1 MEVAALGLKVEG
13 VEGIDR
19 AAASLDGL
27 AAAGVKAEKST
38 QGVGKGSAGAKPSVD
53 ALATSADKAAQAE
66 ARLAAQAEKA
76 GISVGQMK
84 SALRGVP
91 AQFTDIAVSLQG
103 GMSPLTV
110 FLQQGGQLKDMFGGA
125 GGAAR
130 ALGGYVLG
138 LINPFTVAAA
148 AIAGVGVAYFQG
160 SKEQDAFMVS
170 MAKTGNAAG
179 LTTSALTSYAQ
190 QISATTGT
198 QGKAA
203 ESLNIFIDSGV
214 KAGASLVRL
223 TETAIAWEKAT
234 GEGVDKVAA
243 KYVALQ
249 NDPLKAAM
257 KLNEGM
263 NFLTLSVY
271 EQVKSLEEQGRT
283 TDAAKVAM
291 DALDSAMAERSKT
304 IEQNLGAIQKAW
316 NGVAGAAKWAWD
328 KMLNV
333 GREDSIDQQLS
344 KARESLD
351 KLQTEAPGLMEKGTH
366 AARLKRAQEV
376 VASLEAES
384 AAQALNAA
392 ATEYSAKAVA
402 SKAAWDKIVTANASK
417 QEKMELALANVRQ
430 RAADAGITGLELEKQ
445 LNAEREKYADKTK
458 KSNAAVNAAK
468 TAYESLIV
476 SINEKIAA
484 TKSELASGEKQS
496 EADKFRAR
504 YQQELT
510 TRSRE
515 FTKEQKKKIEAD
527 IAAYEVLEKQLNAAK
542 ELEKAWADDAKA
554 LETYT
559 KKQDDY
565 LKTVTESVTKLEQ
578 EEEGHALAAKAGITH
593 AEAMQKLAIARLE
606 EARAQMVQ
614 GAGSADEIDRI
625 DQEIKAREKLLGLLG
640 TTAAREANEKAAKDA
655 LKEWE
660 KTSELIGDTLSDYI
674 MGGGKDAASYL
685 KRLFATLV
693 LQPVVK
699 YGVQGALN
707 SLGFGKDQEAG
718 GSSDGMPGGGLT
730 DWSGLGGKASE
741 LASNSG
747 LEGLSKTITS
757 VDKYLK
763 DIPGMSG
770 GIGSAVGYLGALY
783 SLSQGK
789 IGSAAGTAIG
799 TAILPGI
806 GTMIGG
812 VFGGL
817 LDGLDDSGT
826 KHMGAGAIY
835 SASGGLQTGAG
846 IYNQATFGLGHPD
859 EYSEAMQSGVSEITK
874 GLAQTLDAFSVAF
887 GKTAGYSVATAFA
900 DDSSKD
906 GAWGSLRIADE
917 VGKVLVDWGVDRESK
932 FAPREFADGEAGYK
946 EYLSAVAVDVKNAF
960 VAMDLPGWA
969 DQILTAATDIDTLN
983 TALQQIATV
992 KSVFESLGKTMAI
1005 FAGVTDDAQTRL
1017 LAASGGIDAL
1027 AGNAEAF
1034 YQGFYTEGE
1043 RALKQRELQMAAL
1056 AGMGLYIDPAEGD
1069 AAKELFRK
1077 TVQEA
1082 MGSGQVELAAQLLAM
1097 SGSFAATAD
1106 YAQQVA
1112 DDVAESV
1119 KDAADEAKRLA
1130 DEAKR
1135 LAEDAAEIAK
1145 TWADL
1150 GSSMAIFAGISE
1162 SVKATL
1168 VEVAG
1173 GLDSL
1178 SGAASSFYQGF
1189 FTEQERALNSRS
1201 QQMQQLSDLGL
1212 YIDPA
1217 EGNSAKEL
1225 FRATVEEAMN
1235 SGQTELAGKLLL
1247 MAGSFAQT
1255 ADYAQTLLDQVKE
1268 SAKLAAQDAAQ
1279 SMAKAWSS
1287 FTTVAGLAAQYTG
1300 NTSGLTAQLGVVQG
1314 SYAGATTTEG
1324 RVAALQQIISLEQ
1337 NLWQIQEQERKKAV
1351 AAEQTAAQ
1359 AHFDQI
1365 KAAAQAD
1372 ADAARARIDS
1382 AKAQLGSANDLLR
1395 ASQSLG
1401 DYVKNLR
1408 FSEASGLSETQR
1420 MAALQSEYNNLLS
1433 KASRGD
1439 VNALEDLQGVSS
1451 ELLNLNTL
1459 LSSSGE
1465 ESAGF
1470 SARLAA
1476 QLASASAIQE
1486 ASASSQISSLER
1498 QISAAEAAV
1507 VLAQE
1512 TAEAASISS
1521 RYAEPQF
1528 AVSQNTQK
1536 LIDALL
1542 KESATS
1548 FYDESSKSQALVD
1561 QGLMTIEAINSLP
1574 LELAGAIGATLIPAI
1589 QNIAYVMAQAAGI
1602 DGSHAGGLASVPFNG
1617 YRAIL
1622 HKDEAVLTAE
1632 ENRAYRSGST
1642 SGTTTSVSNEV
1653 LSVLLGIKNDNR
1665 IATEQ
1670 GLSLQ
1675 LRIARRLDDWNGNGL
1690 PATREETA

>member
-1 MEVAALGLKVEG
+1 MEVAALGLKIEG

-38 QGVGKGSAGAKPSVD
+38 QGVGRGSASAKPSVD
-53 ALATSADKAAQAE
+53 SLAASAEKAAQAE
-66 ARLAAQAEKA
+66 ARLAAQAERAGMSVNAMKA
-76 GISVGQMK
+76 
-84 SALRGVP
+84 ALRGVP

-125 GGAAR
+125 GNAAR
-130 ALGGYVLG
+130 ALGGYVSG
-138 LINPFTVAAA
+138 LINPFTVTAA
-148 AIAGVGVAYFQG
+148 AIAGIGVAYFQG

-179 LTTSALTSYAQ
+179 VTTSGLRSYAE
-190 QISATTGT
+190 QISATVGT

-214 KAGASLVRL
+214 KAGASLARL

-249 NDPLKAAM
+249 SDPLKAAM

-291 DALDSAMAERSKT
+291 DALDSAMEERSKT
-304 IEQNLGAIQKAW
+304 IEQNLGSIQRGW
-316 NGVAGAAKWAWD
+316 NGITGAAKKAWD
-328 KMLNV
+328 AMLNV
-333 GREDSIDQQLS
+333 GR
-344 KARESLD
+344 
-351 KLQTEAPGLMEKGTH
+351 P
-366 AARLKRAQEV
+366 
-376 VASLEAES
+376 ASLNDQLLDVEKQLERLMGQQGFGETEGGAATGRVSAGQQAKIKESIRLLQEQKAALMGQAEAERWS
-384 AAQALNAA
+384 AD
-392 ATEYSAKAVA
+392 ATKKNGDAVA
-402 SKAAWDKIVTANASK
+402 AKAAWDKIVTANLSK
-417 QEKMELALANVRQ
+417 QEKLEVALANVRQ

-445 LNAEREKYADKTK
+445 IAAEREKYADKTK

-484 TKSELASGEKQS
+484 TKSELEYGEKQS

-527 IAAYEVLEKQLNAAK
+527 IAAYEILEKQLNAAK
-542 ELEKAWADDAKA
+542 ALDKAWEDDAKA
-554 LETYT
+554 LEAYT
-559 KKQDDY
+559 KKQDDQ
-565 LKTVTESVTKLEQ
+565 LKAVTESVTKLEQ
-578 EEEGHALAAKAGITH
+578 EEEAHKLAAQAGISH
-593 AEAMQKLAIARLE
+593 AQAIQSLSIARLE
-606 EARAQMVQ
+606 HARTQMLE
-614 GAGSADEIDRI
+614 GAGSAYEIERI
-625 DQEIKAREKLLGLLG
+625 NQEISARQKLLGLLG
-640 TTAAREANEKAAKDA
+640 TAQAREANEKAAKDA

-660 KTSELIGDTLSDYI
+660 KTSELIGDTLADYI
-674 MGGGKDAASYL
+674 MGGGKDAATYL
-685 KRLFATLV
+685 KRLFSTLV
-693 LQPVVK
+693 LQPVVQAAF
-699 YGVQGALN
+699 GGITGSPGSSLMSGGGSASSMLSNFSSGITGSLGSTIAGLGAQFGSTAATAFGSGIAAGGQLGLFGGGIGQGA
-707 SLGFGKDQEAG
+707 SLIGSGVAG
-718 GSSDGMPGGGLT
+718 ST
-730 DWSGLGGKASE
+730 ASGLG
-741 LASNSG
+741 
-747 LEGLSKTITS
+747 TIA
-757 VDKYLK
+757 
-763 DIPGMSG
+763 G
-770 GIGSAVGYLGALY
+770 
-783 SLSQGK
+783 
-789 IGSAAGTAIG
+789 AAGPWLAGAT
-799 TAILPGI
+799 
-806 GTMIGG
+806 
-812 VFGGL
+812 VL
-817 LDGLDDSGT
+817 LKVLKGFDDSGT
-826 KHMGAGAIY
+826 PHSGAGAIY
-835 SASGGLQTGAG
+835 SAAGGLQTGAG

-906 GAWGSLRIADE
+906 GAWGSLKIADE
-917 VGKVLVDWGVDRESK
+917 VGKVLIDWGMNRESK

-946 EYLSAVAVDVKNAF
+946 EYLNAVAGDVKNAF
-960 VAMDLPGWA
+960 LAMDLPSWA
-969 DQILTAATDIDTLN
+969 DQILNTATDIDTLN
-983 TALQQIATV
+983 TALQQISTV
-992 KSVFESLGKTMAI
+992 KTAFEGLGQSMTI
-1005 FAGVTDDAQTRL
+1005 FSGLTGELQTRML
-1017 LAASGGIDAL
+1017 DASGGIESL
-1027 AGNAEAF
+1027 VTSAGAF
-1034 YQGFYTEGE
+1034 YQGFFSETE
-1043 RALKQRELQMAAL
+1043 RALNQRNVQMKAL
-1056 AGMGLYIDPAEGD
+1056 SDLGLYIDPAEGNS
-1069 AAKELFRK
+1069 AKELFRA
-1077 TVQEA
+1077 TVEEA
-1082 MGSGQVELAAQLLAM
+1082 MATGQVELASKLLAM

-1119 KDAADEAKRLA
+1119 KEAADEAKRLA
-1130 DEAKR
+1130 VE
-1135 LAEDAAEIAK
+1135 AAEIAK

-1150 GSSMAIFAGISE
+1150 GSSMSIFAGISE
-1162 SVKATL
+1162 SVKTTL

-1178 SGAASSFYQGF
+1178 SGAASGFYQGF

-1225 FRATVEEAMN
+1225 FRTTVEEAMN

-1287 FTTVAGLAAQYTG
+1287 FTTVAGLAAQYNG
-1300 NTSGLTAQLGVVQG
+1300 NTSGITAQLGVVRG
-1314 SYAGATTTEG
+1314 SYANATTTEG
-1324 RVAALQQIISLEQ
+1324 RVGALQQIISLEQ
-1337 NLWQIQEQERKKAV
+1337 GLFNAQEQARQAEV
-1351 AAEQTAAQ
+1351 QAANAQ
-1359 AHFDQI
+1359 AN
-1365 KAAAQAD
+1365 
-1372 ADAARARIDS
+1372 AAREQLSFANQLLGA
-1382 AKAQLGSANDLLR
+1382 AKG
-1395 ASQSLG
+1395 LG
-1401 DYVKNLR
+1401 DYVKQLR
-1408 FSEASGLSETQR
+1408 FSEASGLSEAQRATALQKEYNALLGRARSGDISAMQDLQSVSSNYLTLAEQMSGTQQDYTAISTR
-1420 MAALQSEYNNLLS
+1420 MAAE
-1433 KASRGD
+1433 
-1439 VNALEDLQGVSS
+1439 
-1451 ELLNLNTL
+1451 
-1459 LSSSGE
+1459 
-1465 ESAGF
+1465 
-1470 SARLAA
+1470 LAA
-1476 QLASASAIQE
+1476 TAAIQE
-1486 ASASSQISSLER
+1486 AAASSQVARLEQQIAFAESTASSV
-1498 QISAAEAAV
+1498 SAQFKVSEATQNLIDDLLVESATAFEAEST
-1507 VLAQE
+1507 L
-1512 TAEAASISS
+1512 
-1521 RYAEPQF
+1521 
-1528 AVSQNTQK
+1528 TQK
-1536 LIDALL
+1536 LIDQGAVANDAL
-1542 KESATS
+1542 A
-1548 FYDESSKSQALVD
+1548 
-1561 QGLMTIEAINSLP
+1561 SLP
-1574 LELAGAIGATLIPAI
+1574 AELAGAIGTTLLPAI
-1589 QNIAYVMAQAAGI
+1589 RDIAYVMAQAAGI